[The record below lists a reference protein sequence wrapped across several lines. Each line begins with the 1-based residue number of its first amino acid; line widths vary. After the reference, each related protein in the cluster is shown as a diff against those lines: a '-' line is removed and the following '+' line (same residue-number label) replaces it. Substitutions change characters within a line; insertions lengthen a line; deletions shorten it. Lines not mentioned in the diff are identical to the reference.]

1 MSSVYFQKYDSSGI
15 RDYHHPEEEIGKL
28 NPFVNTLFVHN
39 TDYLEFLSKS

>member
-39 TDYLEFLSKS
+39 TDYLEFNLI